1 MGVGWVALG
10 AGVSEFFYYESKF
23 RIRKNVLL
31 FFFCFFFFGGGGGG
45 GGVGGQRG
53 VSEFLQRIKIKKK
66 NIFLGGRGRWTDGQS
81 GPNQFAPSPSSKLGP

>member
-45 GGVGGQRG
+45 GGWGAER
-53 VSEFLQRIKIKKK
+53 SKRIFTKNQNQKK